1 MVISLAFAGAPMVTS
16 FAGPPME
23 SDTAFAGGA
32 PAGGGGAA
40 PSSAGATAFTVLGLN
55 SNDVADGLKLKL
67 GASALSLGLGS
78 SPSFAIGFFLSP
90 PRSLCHRSK
99 GFLGPFRRTAFVFAF
114 VSNERD
120 HPRARRCTAFAPSP
134 SIHARRRGAT
144 EARSRRDL
152 DPNVRIYSARAF
164 SVVIRELV

>member
-114 VSNERD
+114 VVSCE
-120 HPRARRCTAFAPSP
+120 
-134 SIHARRRGAT
+134 
-144 EARSRRDL
+144 L
-152 DPNVRIYSARAF
+152 
-164 SVVIRELV
+164 IRLGWQESGCPLSQPGLLCFKEVGCL